1 MKSIFGVVILV
12 AISGAAQAQGVTN
25 TEIIRLRALY
35 QDLASRAADIAARV
49 GPNHLAV
56 VKVRERMDDLRKQI
70 LGRGA
75 PNWGGRRP
83 KGFKIVEILQDRIVA
98 TRDVLNRLN
107 SLT

>member
-70 LGRGA
+70 QEEERRIGGTTHGA
-75 PNWGGRRP
+75 NKERA
-83 KGFKIVEILQDRIVA
+83 K
-98 TRDVLNRLN
+98 
-107 SLT
+107 LTEC